1 MAEIPSEESW
11 VRFTGPSAQVTTAT
25 FIPPRPE
32 ERGTAGDTSYVSP
45 SQLENQTERKLVVV
59 NTGTRKN
66 MEMQNTNCS
75 FVCH

>member
-32 ERGTAGDTSYVSP
+32 ERGTAGDTSCVSP
-45 SQLENQTERKLVVV
+45 FQLENQTERKLVGV
-59 NTGTRKN
+59 NTETRIS
-66 MEMQNTNCS
+66 MQMQNINRS
-75 FVCH
+75 FVYH